1 MKTDGT
7 RFLDAFDQRWNAY
20 RGQFDAG
27 QQEISEDVVH
37 DLRVAARRFLSMLA
51 LLRTVD
57 ANAPTD
63 KLRRFVKNQL
73 DDLDELRDSQVML
86 EEISHIFENLPRLA
100 PIEIYEFQIYLEDRE
115 KKLVRLAQKDL
126 NAASPSDIQHLV
138 QVLRLLAET
147 HLRDELLLD
156 KLLQAVDEANARVL
170 ERLRMVDAARPA
182 TIHRVRV
189 AFKSFR
195 YMIESVRP
203 FVDGYP
209 DDLVKCMH
217 DYQDLMGNAHDVTV
231 LLDTVHDFEAAL
243 SRHSKEGSPEFAA
256 KKIDAFYSRRL
267 DRLVRLYLK
276 RKDQFFSFWR
286 TAPDQPF
293 PWERSHDTL
302 RRTSRHRRATQPH

>member
-1 MKTDGT
+1 MNTDGS
-7 RFLDAFDQRWNAY
+7 RFLDAFDQRWDAY
-20 RGQFDAG
+20 RKQFEAA
-27 QQEISEDVVH
+27 QQQISEDVVH
-37 DLRVAARRFLSMLA
+37 DLRVAARRLLSMLA

-63 KLRRFVKNQL
+63 KLRRFVKTQL

-100 PIEIYEFQIYLEDRE
+100 PIEIYEFQVYLEDRE
-115 KKLVRLAQKDL
+115 KKLLRLAQKDL
-126 NAASPSDIQHLV
+126 NAASPSDIEHLV
-138 QVLRLLAET
+138 QELRLVAES
-147 HLRDELLLD
+147 HVRDELLFD

-170 ERLRMVDAARPA
+170 ERLQMVDAARPA

-203 FVDGYP
+203 LVDGYP
-209 DDLVKCMH
+209 EDLVKCMH
-217 DYQDLMGNAHDVTV
+217 DYQDLMGSAHDVTV
-231 LLDTVHDFEAAL
+231 LLDTVHDFEAGL
-243 SRHSKEGSPEFAA
+243 SRHSKDGSPEFAA
-256 KKIDAFYSRRL
+256 RKIDSYYSRRL

-276 RKDQFFSFWR
+276 RKDEFFNFWR